1 MIGPLY
7 TVRETQLVLRT
18 SRTTVYRLMKA
29 GDLEGIRVKGSRRL
43 TVRSVEQY
51 VASQVAE

>member
-7 TVRETQLVLRT
+7 TVKETELVLRT
-18 SRTTVYRLMKA
+18 SRTTIYRLMKA
-29 GDLEGIRVKGSRRL
+29 GELEGIRVKGSRRL

-51 VASQVAE
+51 VANQVTE

>member
-29 GDLEGIRVKGSRRL
+29 GDLEGIRVKGSRRF

>member
-7 TVRETQLVLRT
+7 TVKETGLVLRT

-29 GDLEGIRVKGSRRL
+29 GEIEGVRIKGSRRF

>member
-7 TVRETQLVLRT
+7 TVKETELVLRT
-18 SRTTVYRLMKA
+18 SRTTIYRLMKA
-29 GDLEGIRVKGSRRL
+29 GELEGIRVKGSRRF

-51 VASQVAE
+51 VASQVTE

>member
-7 TVRETQLVLRT
+7 TVKETGLVLRT

-29 GDLEGIRVKGSRRL
+29 GEIEGVRIKGSRRF

-51 VASQVAE
+51 VASQVTE

>member
-7 TVRETQLVLRT
+7 TVKEAGLVLRT

-29 GDLEGIRVKGSRRL
+29 GEIEGVRIKGSRRF

>member
-7 TVRETQLVLRT
+7 TVKETELVLRT
-18 SRTTVYRLMKA
+18 SRTTIYRLMKA
-29 GDLEGIRVKGSRRL
+29 GELEGVRVKGSRRL

-51 VASQVAE
+51 VASQVTE